1 MSDFDFA
8 SELLGS
14 KRKREDEVAPTE
26 NVDFASQLISGRRA
40 LTPEVGGG
48 RFPGLQEALTAI
60 SSPKMGADVPT
71 AFVGG
76 IPTDKQAAIKF
87 FAEKR
92 GLPTSRYRVVDG
104 EIAYQADDGKFY
116 KEIAGPAATTAY
128 YTPDI
133 LEMIPGLATGIA
145 TAPLVLGGP
154 VGVGTSMAATG
165 GVDALTN
172 LLRQQIGQQVGGQG
186 INLGQV
192 ALSGLIG
199 GGTQAVPAVA
209 KAVNQRNLVRDIATI
224 DQRSARELINKANQQ
239 GIFLTPAEITNLSS
253 LMGQQKILGNVPT
266 SSQKLNTMY
275 QQREVQQI
283 RPAVENFL
291 ANISPVSDV
300 AEAGA
305 KGQKSLQAAKELMET
320 ERAAI
325 ADPIYADAFAQSV
338 PVDVAPVIGKI
349 DDYLKTAKGSQ
360 RSMLLKM
367 KDLLYTD
374 KPRLND
380 AGDVV
385 MEKALDDRLPAL
397 QNSKFEIDKMFKDES
412 FTSMDKK
419 IQSQLTN
426 LQQELV
432 AQMGKENPAYIEA
445 NKAFAEASKPLERF
459 AQSKAGL
466 SLTAVSPDNLNQ
478 FATRL
483 FESNSVPAIRY
494 AKQQIQKVDP
504 DAWDAVTRAYMQ
516 DVWTKAKTPAKNQ
529 RGMKLDTGNSWRNM
543 LIGDENSQAALRA
556 ALSPQQFQAL
566 IDLTSVLEASAR
578 VQKLGSDTAFNT
590 EILKQWKEQAKGDP
604 IAMAAIGGG
613 TLLQPQNWGKMIADW
628 AVERRFANDAD
639 KLANI
644 ITSPDGI
651 SRLKELRQMSP
662 TSAKRWA
669 LTGQLLNRYG
679 IIEQKD

>member
-1 MSDFDFA
+1 MSEFDFA

-14 KRKREDEVAPTE
+14 KRKREDELAPTE
-26 NVDFASQLISGRRA
+26 KVDFASQLISGRRA
-40 LTPEVGGG
+40 LTPEVGSG
-48 RFPGLQEALTAI
+48 RFPGLNEAITAI
-60 SSPKMGADVPT
+60 SSQEMGSDAGA

-116 KEIAGPAATTAY
+116 KEIAGPAATAAY
-128 YTPDI
+128 YAPDI
-133 LEMIPGLATGIA
+133 LEMIPGFATGIA
-145 TAPLVLGGP
+145 TAPLTLGGP
-154 VGVGTSMAATG
+154 LGVTASMAATG

-172 LLRQQIGQQVGGQG
+172 LLRQQIGQQVGGQD

-199 GGTQAVPAVA
+199 GGTQAIPAVA
-209 KAVNQRNLVRDIATI
+209 KAVNQRNLVRDIATM
-224 DQRSARELINKANQQ
+224 DQQSARKLINQANQQ
-239 GIFLTPAEITNLSS
+239 GVFLTPAEITNLSS
-253 LMGQQKILGNVPT
+253 LMGQQKILGNVPA

-305 KGQKSLQAAKELMET
+305 RGQAALKDARELIKT
-320 ERAAI
+320 ERTAI
-325 ADPIYADAFAQSV
+325 VDPIYKDAFASSV
-338 PVDVAPVIGKI
+338 PVDVSPVVSKI

-360 RSMLLKM
+360 RSTLLKM
-367 KDLLYTD
+367 KDLLYTE
-374 KPRLND
+374 KPRLNE

-385 MEKALDDRLPAL
+385 MEKSLDDRLPAL
-397 QNSKFEIDKMFKDES
+397 QNSKFEIDKMFKEDT
-412 FTSMDKK
+412 FTSMDAK
-419 IQSQLTN
+419 IQAQLTD
-426 LQQELV
+426 LQKDLV

-445 NKAFAEASKPLERF
+445 NKKFEEASKPLNRF
-459 AQSKAGL
+459 DTSKAGL

-478 FATRL
+478 FSKRL

-529 RGMKLDTGNSWRNM
+529 RGMKLDTGNSWQNM

-566 IDLTSVLEASAR
+566 TDLASVLEASAR
-578 VQKLGSDTAFNT
+578 VQKLGSDTAFNQ
-590 EILKQWKEQAKGDP
+590 EIMKQWKDQAKGDP
-604 IAMAAIGGG
+604 IAMVAIGGG

-639 KLANI
+639 KLASI

-651 SRLKELRQMSP
+651 NRLKELRQMSP

-669 LTGQLLNRYG
+669 LTGQLLSRYG

>member
-26 NVDFASQLISGRRA
+26 QVDFASQLISGRRA
-40 LTPEVGGG
+40 LTPEVGSG
-48 RFPGLQEALTAI
+48 RFPGLNEAITAI
-60 SSPKMGADVPT
+60 SSQQMGADVGT

-104 EIAYQADDGKFY
+104 DIAYQADDGKFY
-116 KEIAGPAATTAY
+116 KEISGPAATAAY
-128 YTPDI
+128 YTPDV
-133 LEMIPGLATGIA
+133 LEATPGLIVGTA
-145 TAPLVLGGP
+145 TAPLMVSGP
-154 VGVGTSMAATG
+154 AGMTASIGATG
-165 GVDALTN
+165 ATDALSN
-172 LLRQQIGQQVGGQG
+172 LIRQMVGKQVSGQEVSP
-186 INLGQV
+186 GQV

-199 GGTQAVPAVA
+199 STAQSVPAVA
-209 KAVNQRNLVRDIATI
+209 KVVSERNLVRDIATI
-224 DQRSARELINKANQQ
+224 NRPEALALIKKANQQ
-239 GIFLTPAEITNLSS
+239 GVFLTPAEITNLSS
-253 LMGQQKILGNVPT
+253 LMGQQKVVSNLPASTKTV
-266 SSQKLNTMY
+266 QTMY
-275 QQREVQQI
+275 QDREVNQI
-283 RPAVENFL
+283 RPAVDNFL

-305 KGQKSLQAAKELMET
+305 KGQKALLEAKTMLEAERTAIT
-320 ERAAI
+320 E
-325 ADPIYADAFAQSV
+325 PIYRDAFAQSV
-338 PVDVAPVIGKI
+338 PVDVSPVIGKI
-349 DDYLKTAKGSQ
+349 DDYIKTAKGSQ

-397 QNSKFEIDKMFKDES
+397 QNAKFEIDKMFRDETFS
-412 FTSMDKK
+412 SMDKK
-419 IQSQLTN
+419 IQAQLTS
-426 LQQELV
+426 LQQQLV
-432 AQMGKENPAYIEA
+432 EQMGKDNPAYIEA
-445 NKAFAEASKPLERF
+445 NKAFADASKPLDQF
-459 AQSKAGL
+459 GQSKAGL
-466 SLTAVSPDNLNQ
+466 SLTAISPDNLNQ
-478 FATRL
+478 FSKRL

-516 DVWTKAKTPAKNQ
+516 DVWTNAKTPAKNQ
-529 RGMKLDTGNSWRNM
+529 RGMKLDTGNSWQNM
-543 LIGDENSQAALRA
+543 LLGDGNTQAAIRA

-566 IDLTSVLEASAR
+566 TDLASVLEASAR
-578 VQKLGSDTAFNT
+578 VQKLGSDTAFNQ
-590 EILKQWKEQAKGDP
+590 EIIKQMKQQAKGDP
-604 IAMAAIGGG
+604 VAMAASGAG
-613 TLLQPQNWGKMIADW
+613 TLLQPQNWGKMISDW

-639 KLANI
+639 KIAQI

-651 SRLKELRQMSP
+651 KRLKELRQMSP
-662 TSAKRWA
+662 TSAQRWA
-669 LTGQLLNRYG
+669 LTAQLLSRYG

>member
-1 MSDFDFA
+1 MSEFDFA

-14 KRKREDEVAPTE
+14 KRKREDELAPTE
-26 NVDFASQLISGRRA
+26 KVDFASQLISGRRA
-40 LTPEVGGG
+40 LTPEVGSG
-48 RFPGLQEALTAI
+48 RFPGLNEAITAI
-60 SSPKMGADVPT
+60 SSQEMGSDAGA

-116 KEIAGPAATTAY
+116 KEIAGPAATAAY
-128 YTPDI
+128 YAPDI
-133 LEMIPGLATGIA
+133 LEMIPGFATGIA
-145 TAPLVLGGP
+145 TAPLTLGGP
-154 VGVGTSMAATG
+154 LGVTASMAATG

-172 LLRQQIGQQVGGQG
+172 LLRQQIGQQVGGQD

-199 GGTQAVPAVA
+199 GGTQAIPAVA
-209 KAVNQRNLVRDIATI
+209 KAVNQRNLVRDIATM
-224 DQRSARELINKANQQ
+224 DQQSARKLINQANQQ
-239 GIFLTPAEITNLSS
+239 DVFLTPAEITNLSS
-253 LMGQQKILGNVPT
+253 LMGQQKILGNVPA

-305 KGQKSLQAAKELMET
+305 RGQAALKDARELIKT
-320 ERAAI
+320 ERTAI
-325 ADPIYADAFAQSV
+325 VDPIYKDAFASSV
-338 PVDVAPVIGKI
+338 PVDVSPVVSKI

-360 RSMLLKM
+360 RSTLLKM
-367 KDLLYTD
+367 KDLLYTE
-374 KPRLND
+374 KPRLNE

-385 MEKALDDRLPAL
+385 MEKSLDDRLPAL
-397 QNSKFEIDKMFKDES
+397 QNSKFEIDKMFKEDT
-412 FTSMDKK
+412 FTSMDAK
-419 IQSQLTN
+419 IQAQLTD
-426 LQQELV
+426 LQKDLV

-445 NKAFAEASKPLERF
+445 NKKFEEASKPLNRF
-459 AQSKAGL
+459 DTSKAGL

-478 FATRL
+478 FSKRL

-529 RGMKLDTGNSWRNM
+529 RGMKLDTGNSWQNM

-566 IDLTSVLEASAR
+566 TDLASVLEASAR
-578 VQKLGSDTAFNT
+578 VQKLGSDTAFNQ
-590 EILKQWKEQAKGDP
+590 EIMKQWKDQAKGDP
-604 IAMAAIGGG
+604 IAMVAIGGG

-639 KLANI
+639 KLASI

-651 SRLKELRQMSP
+651 NRLKELRQMSP

-669 LTGQLLNRYG
+669 LTGQLLSRYG

>member
-1 MSDFDFA
+1 MSEFDFA

-60 SSPKMGADVPT
+60 SSPQMGADVPT

-172 LLRQQIGQQVGGQG
+172 LLRQQIGQQVGGQD

-209 KAVNQRNLVRDIATI
+209 KAVNQRNLVRDIATM

-253 LMGQQKILGNVPT
+253 LMGQQKILGNVPA

-305 KGQKSLQAAKELMET
+305 KGQKSLQAAKELMEK
-320 ERAAI
+320 ERSSI
-325 ADPIYADAFAQSV
+325 VEPIYADAFAQSV
-338 PVDVAPVIGKI
+338 PVDVSPVVGKI
-349 DDYLKTAKGSQ
+349 DDFLKTAKGSQ
-360 RSMLLKM
+360 RASLLKM
-367 KDLLYTD
+367 KELLYTD
-374 KPRLND
+374 KPRLNE

-385 MEKALDDRLPAL
+385 MEKSLDDRLPAL
-397 QNSKFEIDKMFKDES
+397 QNAKFEIDKMFKDES

-419 IQSQLTN
+419 IQAQLTD
-426 LQQELV
+426 LQQQLV
-432 AQMGKENPAYIEA
+432 DQMGKNNPAYIEA

-459 AQSKAGL
+459 AESKAGL
-466 SLTAVSPDNLNQ
+466 SLTAISPDNLNQ
-478 FATRL
+478 FANRL

-494 AKQQIQKVDP
+494 AKEQIQKVDP

-516 DVWTKAKTPAKNQ
+516 DVWTKAKKPANNQ

-566 IDLTSVLEASAR
+566 TDLASVLEASAR

-590 EILKQWKEQAKGDP
+590 EIIKQWKDQAKGDP

-628 AVERRFANDAD
+628 AVERRFSNDAE

-669 LTGQLLNRYG
+669 LTGQLLSRYG

>member
-1 MSDFDFA
+1 MSEIDFA
-8 SELLGS
+8 AEFLGG
-14 KRKREDEVAPTE
+14 KRKRDEAPPTE
-26 NVDFASQLISGRRA
+26 QVDFATELLSGRRA

-48 RFPGLQEALTAI
+48 RFPGLTEAITAI
-60 SSPKMGADVPT
+60 SSQQMGADVPT

-92 GLPTSRYRVVDG
+92 GLPTSRYRIVDG

-116 KEIAGPAATTAY
+116 KEIAGPSATAAY
-128 YTPDI
+128 YTPDV

-154 VGVGTSMAATG
+154 GGMATSMAATG

-172 LLRQQIGQQVGGQG
+172 LLRQQIGKQVGGQE
-186 INLGQV
+186 INLGQT
-192 ALSGLIG
+192 ALAGIIG
-199 GGTQAVPAVA
+199 GGTQAIPGVA
-209 KAVNQRNLVRDIATI
+209 KMVGQRNLVRDIASM
-224 DQRSARELINKANQQ
+224 DQMAARDLISKANQQ
-239 GIFLTPAEITNLSS
+239 GVFLTPAEITNLSS
-253 LMGQQKILGNVPT
+253 LMGQQKILGNVPA
-266 SSQKLNTMY
+266 SSQKMQTMY
-275 QQREVQQI
+275 REREIGQI

-291 ANISPVSDV
+291 ADISPVSDI

-305 KGQKSLQAAKELMET
+305 MGQRALLDAKKMIE
-320 ERAAI
+320 
-325 ADPIYADAFAQSV
+325 ADISAVASPIYREAFAQSV
-338 PVDVAPVIGKI
+338 PVDVSPVVSKI
-349 DDYLKTAKGSQ
+349 DDYIKTAKGSQ
-360 RSMLLKM
+360 RSTLLKM
-367 KDLLYTD
+367 KELLYTE
-374 KPRLND
+374 KPRLNE

-397 QNSKFEIDKMFKDES
+397 QNAKFEIDKMFKDDS
-412 FTSMDKK
+412 FKSMDKK

-432 AQMGKENPAYIEA
+432 EQMGKENPAYIEA

-478 FATRL
+478 FAKRL
-483 FESNSVPAIRY
+483 FESNSLPAIRY
-494 AKQQIQKVDP
+494 AKEQVQKVDP

-529 RGMKLDTGNSWRNM
+529 RGMKLDTGNTWQNM

-556 ALSPQQFQAL
+556 ALSPPQFQAL
-566 IDLTSVLEASAR
+566 TDLASVLEASAR
-578 VQKLGSDTAFNT
+578 VQKLGSDTAFNQ
-590 EILKQWKEQAKGDP
+590 EIMKQWKEQAKGDP
-604 IAMAAIGGG
+604 LAMAAIGGG

-639 KLANI
+639 KLASI

-651 SRLKELRQMSP
+651 NRLKELRQMSP

-669 LTGQLLNRYG
+669 LTGQLLSRYG

>member
-26 NVDFASQLISGRRA
+26 QVDFASQLISGRRA
-40 LTPEVGGG
+40 LTPEVGSG
-48 RFPGLQEALTAI
+48 RFPGLNEAITAI
-60 SSPKMGADVPT
+60 SSQQMGADVET

-128 YTPDI
+128 YAPDI
-133 LEMIPGLATGIA
+133 LEMLPGLATGIA

-172 LLRQQIGQQVGGQG
+172 LLRQQIGQNVGGQD

-192 ALSGLIG
+192 AVSGLIG
-199 GGTQAVPAVA
+199 GGTQAIPAVA
-209 KAVNQRNLVRDIATI
+209 KSVNQRNLVRDIATM
-224 DQRSARELINKANQQ
+224 DQRSARDLINKANQQ

-253 LMGQQKILGNVPT
+253 LMGQQKILGNVPA

-305 KGQKSLQAAKELMET
+305 RGQKALQEAKQLMEA
-320 ERAAI
+320 ERTAI
-325 ADPIYADAFAQSV
+325 AEPIYKDAFAASV
-338 PVDVAPVIGKI
+338 PVDVSPVVSKI

-360 RSMLLKM
+360 RATLLKM

-374 KPRLND
+374 KPRLNE

-385 MEKALDDRLPAL
+385 MEKSLDDRLPAL

-419 IQSQLTN
+419 IQSQLTD

-445 NKAFAEASKPLERF
+445 NKAFAEASKPLDRF

-478 FATRL
+478 FSKRL

-494 AKQQIQKVDP
+494 AKEQIQKVDP
-504 DAWDAVTRAYMQ
+504 DAWNAVTRAYMQ
-516 DVWTKAKTPAKNQ
+516 DVWTNAKTPAKNQ
-529 RGMKLDTGNSWRNM
+529 RGMKLDTGNSWQNM
-543 LIGDENSQAALRA
+543 LIGDANSQAALRA

-566 IDLTSVLEASAR
+566 TDLASVLEASAR
-578 VQKLGSDTAFNT
+578 VQKLGSDTAFNQ
-590 EILKQWKEQAKGDP
+590 EIMKQWKDQAKGDP

-639 KLANI
+639 KLASI

-669 LTGQLLNRYG
+669 LTGQLLSRYG

>member
-1 MSDFDFA
+1 MSEIDFA
-8 SELLGS
+8 SELLGG
-14 KRKREDEVAPTE
+14 KRKRDQEPPTE
-26 NVDFASQLISGRRA
+26 NVDFATELLTGRRA
-40 LTPEVGGG
+40 LTPEVGSG
-48 RFPGLQEALTAI
+48 RFPGLNEAITAI
-60 SSPKMGADVPT
+60 SSQEMGSDAGA

-116 KEIAGPAATTAY
+116 KEIAGPAATAAY
-128 YTPDI
+128 YAPDI

-154 VGVGTSMAATG
+154 LGVTTSMAATG

-172 LLRQQIGQQVGGQG
+172 LLRQQIGQQVGGQD

-199 GGTQAVPAVA
+199 GGTQAIPAVA
-209 KAVNQRNLVRDIATI
+209 KAVNQRNLVRDIATM
-224 DQRSARELINKANQQ
+224 DQQSARKLINQANQQ
-239 GIFLTPAEITNLSS
+239 GVFLTPAEITNLSS
-253 LMGQQKILGNVPT
+253 LMGQQKILGNVPA

-305 KGQKSLQAAKELMET
+305 RGQAALKEAKQLMEA
-320 ERAAI
+320 ERTAI
-325 ADPIYADAFAQSV
+325 AEPIYKDAFAASV
-338 PVDVAPVIGKI
+338 PVDVSPVVGKI

-360 RSMLLKM
+360 RSTLLKM
-367 KDLLYTD
+367 KELLYTE
-374 KPRLND
+374 KPRLNE

-385 MEKALDDRLPAL
+385 MEKSLDDRLPAL

-419 IQSQLTN
+419 IQSQLTD

-432 AQMGKENPAYIEA
+432 AQMGKNNPAYIKA
-445 NKAFAEASKPLERF
+445 NEAFAQASKPLERF
-459 AQSKAGL
+459 SQSKAGL

-478 FATRL
+478 FAKRL
-483 FESNSVPAIRY
+483 FESNSVPAIQY
-494 AKQQIQKVDP
+494 AKSQIQKVDP
-504 DAWDAVTRAYMQ
+504 DAWNAVTRAYMQ

-529 RGMKLDTGNSWRNM
+529 RGMKLDTGNSWQNM
-543 LIGDENSQAALRA
+543 LIGDDNSQAALRA

-566 IDLTSVLEASAR
+566 TDLASVLEASAR
-578 VQKLGSDTAFNT
+578 VQKLGSDTAFNQ
-590 EILKQWKEQAKGDP
+590 EIMKQWKDQAKGDP

-639 KLANI
+639 KLASI

-669 LTGQLLNRYG
+669 LTGQLLSRYG

>member
-1 MSDFDFA
+1 MSEFDFA

-14 KRKREDEVAPTE
+14 KRKREDELAPTE
-26 NVDFASQLISGRRA
+26 KVDFASQLISGRRA
-40 LTPEVGGG
+40 LTPEVGSG
-48 RFPGLQEALTAI
+48 RFPGLNEAITAI
-60 SSPKMGADVPT
+60 SSQEMGSDAGA

-116 KEIAGPAATTAY
+116 KEIAGPAATAAY
-128 YTPDI
+128 YAPDI
-133 LEMIPGLATGIA
+133 LEMIPGFATGIA
-145 TAPLVLGGP
+145 TAPLTLGGP
-154 VGVGTSMAATG
+154 LGVTASMAATG

-172 LLRQQIGQQVGGQG
+172 LLRQQIGQQVGGQD

-199 GGTQAVPAVA
+199 GGTQAIPAVA
-209 KAVNQRNLVRDIATI
+209 KAVNQRNLVRDIATM
-224 DQRSARELINKANQQ
+224 DQQSARKLINQASQQ
-239 GIFLTPAEITNLSS
+239 GVFLTPAEITNLSS
-253 LMGQQKILGNVPT
+253 LMGQQKILGNVPA

-305 KGQKSLQAAKELMET
+305 RGQAALKDARELIKT
-320 ERAAI
+320 ERTAI
-325 ADPIYADAFAQSV
+325 VDPIYKDAFASSV
-338 PVDVAPVIGKI
+338 PVDVSPVVSKI

-360 RSMLLKM
+360 RSTLLKM
-367 KDLLYTD
+367 KDLLYTE
-374 KPRLND
+374 KPRLNE

-385 MEKALDDRLPAL
+385 MEKSLDDRLPAL
-397 QNSKFEIDKMFKDES
+397 QNSKFEIDKMFKEDT
-412 FTSMDKK
+412 FTSMDAK
-419 IQSQLTN
+419 IQAQLTD
-426 LQQELV
+426 LQKDLV

-445 NKAFAEASKPLERF
+445 NKKFEEASKPLNRF
-459 AQSKAGL
+459 DTSKAGL

-478 FATRL
+478 FSKRL

-529 RGMKLDTGNSWRNM
+529 RGMKLDTGNSWQNM

-566 IDLTSVLEASAR
+566 TDLASVLEASAR
-578 VQKLGSDTAFNT
+578 VQKLGSDTAFNQ
-590 EILKQWKEQAKGDP
+590 EIMKQWKDQAKGDP
-604 IAMAAIGGG
+604 IAMVAIGGG

-639 KLANI
+639 KLASI

-651 SRLKELRQMSP
+651 NRLKELRQMSP

-669 LTGQLLNRYG
+669 LTGQLLSRYG

>member
-1 MSDFDFA
+1 MSEIDFA
-8 SELLGS
+8 SELLGG
-14 KRKREDEVAPTE
+14 KRKRDETPPTE
-26 NVDFASQLISGRRA
+26 QIDFANELLSGRRA
-40 LTPEVGGG
+40 LTPEVGAG
-48 RFPGLQEALTAI
+48 RFPGLNEAITAI
-60 SSPKMGADVPT
+60 SDPSMGASPST

-76 IPTDKQAAIKF
+76 IPTDKQAAIKY
-87 FAEKR
+87 FARQR
-92 GLPTSRYRVVDG
+92 GIPASRYQVVDG

-116 KEIAGPAATTAY
+116 KEIAGPSATASY
-128 YTPDI
+128 YAPDV
-133 LEMIPGLATGIA
+133 LEMIPGVATGVA

-154 VGVGTSMAATG
+154 GGVGASMAATG

-172 LLRQQIGQQVGGQG
+172 LLRQQIGQQVGGQD

-199 GGTQAVPAVA
+199 GGTQAIPAVA
-209 KAVNQRNLVRDIATI
+209 KSVNQRNLVRDIATM
-224 DQRSARELINKANQQ
+224 DPKSARDLINKASQQ

-253 LMGQQKILGNVPT
+253 LMGQQKILGNVPA

-275 QQREVQQI
+275 QQREVEQI

-305 KGQKSLQAAKELMET
+305 KGQAALKDARELIKT
-320 ERAAI
+320 ERKAI
-325 ADPIYADAFAQSV
+325 TEPIYEEAFAQSV
-338 PVDVAPVIGKI
+338 PVDVSPVVGKI
-349 DDYLKTAKGSQ
+349 DDFLKTAKGSQ
-360 RSMLLKM
+360 RSTLLKM
-367 KDLLYTD
+367 KELLYTD
-374 KPRLND
+374 KPRLNE

-385 MEKALDDRLPAL
+385 MEKSLDDRLPAL
-397 QNSKFEIDKMFKDES
+397 QNAKFEIDKMFKEES
-412 FTSMDKK
+412 FTSMDAK
-419 IQSQLTN
+419 IQSQLTD
-426 LQQELV
+426 LQKELV
-432 AQMGKENPAYIEA
+432 AQMGKENPAYIDA
-445 NKAFAEASKPLERF
+445 NKAFEESSKPLNRF
-459 AQSKAGL
+459 DASKAGL

-478 FATRL
+478 FSKRL

-494 AKQQIQKVDP
+494 AKEQIQKVDP
-504 DAWDAVTRAYMQ
+504 DAWNAVTRAYMQ

-529 RGMKLDTGNSWRNM
+529 RGMKLDTGNSWQNM

-566 IDLTSVLEASAR
+566 TDLASVLEASAR
-578 VQKLGSDTAFNT
+578 VQKLGSDTAFNQ
-590 EILKQWKEQAKGDP
+590 EIMKQWKDQAKGDP

-639 KLANI
+639 KLASI

-669 LTGQLLNRYG
+669 LTGQLLSRYG

>member
-1 MSDFDFA
+1 MSEFDFA

-60 SSPKMGADVPT
+60 SSPQMGADVPT

-172 LLRQQIGQQVGGQG
+172 LLRQQIGQQVGGQN

-209 KAVNQRNLVRDIATI
+209 KAVNQRNLVRDIATM

-253 LMGQQKILGNVPT
+253 LMGQQKILGNVPA

-305 KGQKSLQAAKELMET
+305 RGQAALQEAKQLMEA
-320 ERAAI
+320 ERTAI
-325 ADPIYADAFAQSV
+325 AEPIYRDAFAASV
-338 PVDVAPVIGKI
+338 PVDVSPVVSKI

-360 RSMLLKM
+360 RSTLLKM

-374 KPRLND
+374 KPRLNE

-385 MEKALDDRLPAL
+385 MEKSLDDRLPAL

-419 IQSQLTN
+419 IQSQLTD
-426 LQQELV
+426 LQKELV
-432 AQMGKENPAYIEA
+432 DQMGKENPAYIEA
-445 NKAFAEASKPLERF
+445 NKAFADASAPLERF

-478 FATRL
+478 FSKRL

-516 DVWTKAKTPAKNQ
+516 DVWTNAKTPAKNQ
-529 RGMKLDTGNSWRNM
+529 RGMKLDTGNSWQNM
-543 LIGDENSQAALRA
+543 LIGDANSQAALRA

-566 IDLTSVLEASAR
+566 TDLTSVLEASAR

-590 EILKQWKEQAKGDP
+590 EIMKQWKEQAKGDP